1 MKDKHVVIL
10 NAIKSLLELGY
21 IASYNKEINLFLK
34 NIEFV
39 DLKTSLINQIRR
51 KNIGKAID
59 IIDTFLYDNTKK
71 SHLFNEFDIRLF
83 DFNFLEGMNLTQ
95 IISKIEVE
103 TLNFSANKD
112 NPGSLNFRHWEN
124 NGRFQ
129 ILIEKSLLEKINTNE
144 NMLLYLSKAKNA
156 SDKGYYTS
164 FEILDNEDLYD
175 DGSDENDSYDN
186 GVDWDL
192 WNDDLDSDQQ
202 DPDFWNQF

>member
-21 IASYNKEINLFLK
+21 VASYNKEINLFLK

-51 KNIGKAID
+51 KNIGKAIA
-59 IIDTFLYDNTKK
+59 IIDTFLYDNTTK
-71 SHLFNEFDIRLF
+71 SHLFHEFDIRLF
-83 DFNFLEGMNLTQ
+83 DFDFLEGMNLTQ
-95 IISKIEVE
+95 IISRIEVK
-103 TLNFSANKD
+103 TLNFNTIKD

-144 NMLLYLSKAKNA
+144 NMLLYLSKATNA

-175 DGSDENDSYDN
+175 DGSDENDSYNN

-192 WNDDLDSDQQ
+192 WDDDLDSDQQ